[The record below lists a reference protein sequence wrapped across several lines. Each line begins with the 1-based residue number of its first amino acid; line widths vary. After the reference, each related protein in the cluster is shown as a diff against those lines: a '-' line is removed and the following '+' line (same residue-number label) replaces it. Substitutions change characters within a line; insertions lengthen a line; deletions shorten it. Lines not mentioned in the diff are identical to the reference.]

1 MPNNPMDNSTPTVAK
16 ISRLL
21 AVCALG
27 CLFAAPANASLTPL
41 ADAAT
46 AAATAQSTLTYT
58 PNPANLNN
66 LDHHM
71 VYTWRIDNI
80 SLANLTIA
88 SASLTF
94 TNIANWD
101 GNPNVLHIHLLDT
114 AKGSGVQSFVDDP
127 TGSSPVLDLTD
138 DFANPRYHND
148 PNWLVANGT
157 LDLLLANPSFTT
169 TGTTYTINF
178 TPAQIATLIQ
188 YINNGHDI
196 AFGLDP
202 DCHYFND
209 GLKFTINVTPVPEV
223 GSILPVAL
231 LLAGVIGFEIRRRRR
246 VTA

>member
-1 MPNNPMDNSTPTVAK
+1 MQIPTRTAAK
-16 ISRLL
+16 IALL
-21 AVCALG
+21 TAVCALG
-27 CLFAAPANASLTPL
+27 CVFATPANASLTPL
-41 ADAAT
+41 ADQAT
-46 AAATAQSTLTYT
+46 AAAASQTLTYT
-58 PNPANLNN
+58 PNPIDLND

-80 SLANLTIA
+80 SLANVTIS

-101 GNPNVLHIHLLDT
+101 SSANVLHIHLLDT
-114 AKGSGVQSFVDDP
+114 AKGAGVQSFVDDP
-127 TGSSPVLDLTD
+127 TNSSPVTDMTD
-138 DFANPRYHND
+138 DFVNPRYHNQS
-148 PNWLVANGT
+148 NWLVANGT
-157 LDLLLANPSFTT
+157 MDLLLANPTFTT
-169 TGTTYTINF
+169 TGVNYTINF
-178 TPAQIATLIQ
+178 TPAQIATLTQ

-223 GSILPVAL
+223 GTILPIAV
-231 LLAGVIGFEIRRRRR
+231 LLASVIGLEIRRRRR

>member
-1 MPNNPMDNSTPTVAK
+1 MQIPTRTAAK
-16 ISRLL
+16 IALL
-21 AVCALG
+21 TAVCALG
-27 CLFAAPANASLTPL
+27 CAFATLANASLTPL
-41 ADAAT
+41 ADQVT
-46 AAATAQSTLTYT
+46 AAATTQALTYT
-58 PNPANLNN
+58 PNPIDLND

-80 SLANLTIA
+80 SLSNLSIT

-101 GNPNVLHIHLLDT
+101 SNANVLHIHLLDT
-114 AKGSGVQSFVDDP
+114 ARNSGVASFVDDP
-127 TGSSPVLDLTD
+127 TNSSPVTDMTD
-138 DFANPRYHND
+138 DFINTRYHNN

-157 LDLLLANPSFTT
+157 LDLLLANPSFGT
-169 TGTTYTINF
+169 TGSTYTINF
-178 TPAQIATLIQ
+178 TPAQIATLTQ

-223 GSILPVAL
+223 GTILPIAAL
-231 LLAGVIGFEIRRRRR
+231 LASVIGLEIRRRRR

>member
-1 MPNNPMDNSTPTVAK
+1 MQIPKRTAAK
-16 ISRLL
+16 ISLL
-21 AVCALG
+21 VAVCALG
-27 CLFAAPANASLTPL
+27 CVFATPANASLTPL
-41 ADAAT
+41 ADQVT
-46 AAATAQSTLTYT
+46 AAATSQALTYT
-58 PNPANLNN
+58 PNPVDLND

-80 SLANLTIA
+80 SLNNVAIS

-101 GNPNVLHIHLLDT
+101 SNANVLHIHLLDT
-114 AKGSGVQSFVDDP
+114 AKGSGVRSFVDDP
-127 TGSSPVLDLTD
+127 TGSVPVTDMTD
-138 DFANPRYHND
+138 DFVSTRYHND

-169 TGTTYTINF
+169 TGTNYTINF
-178 TPAQIATLIQ
+178 TASQIATLTQ

>member
-1 MPNNPMDNSTPTVAK
+1 VQNPKRTAAK
-16 ISRLL
+16 IATLT

-27 CLFAAPANASLTPL
+27 CAFATPANASLTPI
-41 ADAAT
+41 ADQISQAAT
-46 AAATAQSTLTYT
+46 TQALTYT
-58 PNPANLNN
+58 PNPVDLND

-80 SLANLTIA
+80 SLNNLAIT

-94 TNIANWD
+94 TNISNWD
-101 GNPNVLHIHLLDT
+101 SSANVLHIHLLDT
-114 AKGSGVQSFVDDP
+114 AKGAGVQSFVDDP
-127 TGSSPVLDLTD
+127 TNSSPVTDMTD
-138 DFANPRYHND
+138 DFISTRYHSN

-157 LDLLLANPSFTT
+157 LDLLLSNPTFTT
-169 TGTTYTINF
+169 TGVNFTINF
-178 TPAQIATLIQ
+178 TPAQIATLTQ

-223 GSILPVAL
+223 GTILPIAAL
-231 LLAGVIGFEIRRRRR
+231 LASVIGLEIRRRRR

>member
-1 MPNNPMDNSTPTVAK
+1 MQIPKRTAAK
-16 ISRLL
+16 ISLL
-21 AVCALG
+21 VAVCALG
-27 CLFAAPANASLTPL
+27 FVFATPANASLTPL
-41 ADAAT
+41 ADQVT
-46 AAATAQSTLTYT
+46 AAATSQALTYT
-58 PNPANLNN
+58 PNPVDLND

-80 SLANLTIA
+80 SLNNVAIS

-101 GNPNVLHIHLLDT
+101 SNANVLHIHLLDT
-114 AKGSGVQSFVDDP
+114 AKGSGVRSFTDDP
-127 TGSSPVLDLTD
+127 TNSSPVTDMTD
-138 DFANPRYHND
+138 DFVSTRYHND

-169 TGTTYTINF
+169 TGTNYTINF
-178 TPAQIATLIQ
+178 TASQIATLTQ

-223 GSILPVAL
+223 GTILPIAV
-231 LLAGVIGFEIRRRRR
+231 LLASVIGLEIRRRRR
-246 VTA
+246 VTS

>member
-1 MPNNPMDNSTPTVAK
+1 MQIPTRTAAK
-16 ISRLL
+16 IALL
-21 AVCALG
+21 TAVCALG
-27 CLFAAPANASLTPL
+27 CVFATPANASLTPL
-41 ADAAT
+41 ADQVT
-46 AAATAQSTLTYT
+46 AAATSQALTYT
-58 PNPANLNN
+58 PNPIDLND

-80 SLANLTIA
+80 SLTNLA
-88 SASLTF
+88 VSSASLTF

-101 GNPNVLHIHLLDT
+101 GNANVLHIHLLDT
-114 AKGSGVQSFVDDP
+114 AKGSGVRSFVDDP
-127 TGSSPVLDLTD
+127 SNSVPVTDLTD
-138 DFANPRYHND
+138 DFVSGRYHND

-157 LDLLLANPSFTT
+157 LDLLLANPSFGT
-169 TGTTYTINF
+169 TGSTYTINF
-178 TPAQIATLIQ
+178 TTAQIATLTQ

-223 GSILPVAL
+223 GTILPIAV
-231 LLAGVIGFEIRRRRR
+231 LLASVIGLEIRRRRR

>member
-1 MPNNPMDNSTPTVAK
+1 MQIPTQTAAK
-16 ISRLL
+16 IALL
-21 AVCALG
+21 TAVCALG
-27 CLFAAPANASLTPL
+27 CVFATPANASLTPI
-41 ADAAT
+41 ADQVT
-46 AAATAQSTLTYT
+46 AAAATQALTYT
-58 PNPANLNN
+58 PNPIDLND

-80 SLANLTIA
+80 SLTNLSIT

-101 GNPNVLHIHLLDT
+101 SNANVLHIHLLDT
-114 AKGSGVQSFVDDP
+114 ARNPGVASFVDDP
-127 TGSSPVLDLTD
+127 TNSSPVTDMTD
-138 DFANPRYHND
+138 DFVNTRYHSN

-157 LDLLLANPSFTT
+157 LDLLLSNPSFTT
-169 TGTTYTINF
+169 TGVNFTINF
-178 TPAQIATLIQ
+178 TPAQIATLTQ

-223 GSILPVAL
+223 GTILPIAV
-231 LLAGVIGFEIRRRRR
+231 LLASVIGLEIRRRRR